1 MTLTPTQVLRS
12 LAVAALMV
20 AWAVAAHFGSAGHGS
35 PDLNAALGV
44 APIVVAIAL
53 LLWRVRHPLWVA
65 GGGLLLA
72 GALAWLWPS
81 LRQNV
86 ALLYFIQH
94 LGINLAFA
102 SLFGKTL
109 VGPGE
114 ALITRLARIV
124 HNDVLSERNRRYTR
138 QVTLAW
144 ALFFLANATLSA
156 LLYALAPL
164 EMWSV
169 YANLLTAPLVGVMF
183 AAEHLVRIRVLPPE
197 ERPSIADIVR
207 VWRLRAAAKGS

>member
-1 MTLTPTQVLRS
+1 MTLTPIQVLRS

-44 APIVVAIAL
+44 APIVAAIAM

-65 GGGLLLA
+65 GSGVLLA
-72 GALAWLWPS
+72 AALAWLWPS

-86 ALLYFIQH
+86 ALLFFVQH
-94 LGINLAFA
+94 FGINLAFA

-109 VGPGE
+109 LGPGA
-114 ALITRLARIV
+114 ALITRLALIV
-124 HNDVLSERNRRYTR
+124 HNGVLSERHRRYTR
-138 QVTLAW
+138 QITLAW

-164 EMWSV
+164 ETWSV

-183 AAEHLVRIRVLPPE
+183 AVEHLVRMRVLPPE
-197 ERPSIADIVR
+197 ERPSIAEVVR